1 MSRSLNSRT
10 PSGRRPN
17 GCPMFRSWTP
27 CRRISRTLKA
37 QLSQRDEQLTTL
49 AAKAEAELAAANE
62 RTAAADVRAVGAEAR
77 GAGAEARA
85 DKADARADT
94 LIAELAGANERAI
107 AAAAGRDEADAR
119 ADRLVADLNSLA
131 VRMAEV
137 LAHQLG
143 EPGEPEPLPWW
154 GRAWR
159 RVVGG

>member
-1 MSRSLNSRT
+1 MGAEARAD
-10 PSGRRPN
+10 
-17 GCPMFRSWTP
+17 
-27 CRRISRTLKA
+27 K
-37 QLSQRDEQLTTL
+37 L
-49 AAKAEAELAAANE
+49 AAELAAANE
-62 RTAAADVRAVGAEAR
+62 RTVGAEAR
-77 GAGAEARA
+77 GAAAEARV
-85 DKADARADT
+85 DKADARVDT

-107 AAAAGRDEADAR
+107 AADAR
-119 ADRLVADLNSLA
+119 AYRLVADLNSLA